1 MRNLAK
7 QNHANTLLKTYNGKK
22 EIVTLLEE
30 KHQELFNWI
39 HQQSENSFEKGSEGK
54 WTTGQHIV
62 HLVDSIKQ
70 VNKALSYPKFL
81 LKYKFG
87 SANREVRSYEE
98 VAKRYQEKL
107 SKNQERAKK
116 FNIEVKTP
124 SKANFN
130 QLLVTLQVQNKKL
143 QHKTKRW
150 KDKDLNSLILPHP
163 LMGKMPIREIIMW
176 TGYHTEHHTTI
187 LKEKH

>member
-1 MRNLAK
+1 ME
-7 QNHANTLLKTYNGKK
+7 K
-22 EIVTLLEE
+22 ETIISLLED

-39 HQQSENSFEKGSEGK
+39 HKQPVDAFEKGPEGK

-62 HLVDSIKQ
+62 HLVASIKQ

-87 SANREVRSYEE
+87 SANREVRSYDE
-98 VAKRYQEKL
+98 VAKRYQDKL
-107 SKNQERAKK
+107 SKNQERARE
-116 FNIEVKTP
+116 FNITVKTP
-124 SKANFN
+124 SKAKFN
-130 QLLVTLQVQNKKL
+130 QLLTTLQVQSKKL
-143 QHKTKRW
+143 QHKTNRW
-150 KDKDLNSLILPHP
+150 RDKDLNTLILPHP

>member
-1 MRNLAK
+1 ME
-7 QNHANTLLKTYNGKK
+7 KK

-39 HQQSENSFEKGSEGK
+39 HQQSEDSFEKGPEGK

-87 SANREVRSYEE
+87 SANREVRSYDE

-143 QHKTKRW
+143 QDKTKRW
-150 KDKDLNSLILPHP
+150 KNKDLNSLILPHP